1 MFTDLIS
8 LIYPRACA
16 ACGGSL
22 LKHEQEVCNFC
33 YVSLPKTNFHLQSL
47 NPVKN
52 IFYGRVELETAS
64 SFYLFQKKGSVQKIL
79 HAIKYRGNQE
89 LARLVGTWYAED
101 LYEDPHLMR
110 SACIIPVP
118 LHSRKLKQRGYNQSE
133 AFAKGL
139 AEGLK
144 IPLNTSVLKRV
155 EHTASQTRKG
165 RFERWENVEDTF
177 EVTEDQ
183 SLKHQHM
190 ILVDDVITT
199 GATIESCCRA
209 LQKIEGIRIHV
220 LSIAFA
226 ST

>member
-1 MFTDLIS
+1 MLTDFIS
-8 LIYPRACA
+8 LIYPRTCA
-16 ACGGSL
+16 GCDESL
-22 LKHEQEVCNFC
+22 LKHEQEICNFC
-33 YVSLPKTNFHLQSL
+33 YINLPKTNFHLQPF

-64 SFYLFQKKGSVQKIL
+64 SFYLFHKKGSVQKIM
-79 HAIKYRGNQE
+79 HAIKYKGNQE
-89 LARLVGTWYAED
+89 LATIIGIWYAED
-101 LYEDPHLMR
+101 LYSDPPVMQ

-144 IPLNTSVLKRV
+144 IPLNTSILRRM
-155 EHTASQTRKG
+155 EHTASQTRKS
-165 RFERWENVEDTF
+165 RFERWENVEDMF
-177 EVTEDQ
+177 EVTEDP
-183 SLKHQHM
+183 SLKHQHI

-199 GATIESCCRA
+199 GATIEACCHA
-209 LQKIEGIRIHV
+209 LQKIEGVKISV

-226 ST
+226 SS

>member
-1 MFTDLIS
+1 MQL
-8 LIYPRACA
+8 
-16 ACGGSL
+16 
-22 LKHEQEVCNFC
+22 
-33 YVSLPKTNFHLQSL
+33 L

-52 IFYGRVELETAS
+52 IFYGRVELQTAS
-64 SFYLFQKKGSVQKIL
+64 SCYLFQKKGSVQKIL
-79 HAIKYRGNQE
+79 HAIKYKGNQE
-89 LARLVGTWYAED
+89 LARLIGTWYAGD
-101 LYEDPHLMR
+101 LCADPHVIR

-144 IPLNTSVLKRV
+144 IPLNTGILKRV
-155 EHTASQTRKG
+155 EHTASQTRKS

-177 EVTEDQ
+177 EVTEGP
-183 SLKHQHM
+183 SLKYQHV

-199 GATIESCCRA
+199 GATIEACCRA
-209 LQKIEGIRIHV
+209 LQKIEGIKLNV

-226 ST
+226 SS